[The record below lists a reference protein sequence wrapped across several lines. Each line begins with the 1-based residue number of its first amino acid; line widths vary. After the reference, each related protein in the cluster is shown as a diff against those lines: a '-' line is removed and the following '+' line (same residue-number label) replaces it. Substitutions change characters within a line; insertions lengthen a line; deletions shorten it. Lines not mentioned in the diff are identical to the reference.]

1 MGSILPCTETTG
13 SSVGVLDQMA
23 TSTGCVP
30 DMTLN
35 ASSLKFTK
43 LVGKHHPNIFEFMEA
58 MTKEQAVKELKP
70 AQHNATIPPPQ
81 KKKYQTVNQRLP
93 QFKQEY
99 VMGERSV
106 LSFLLA
112 DGHLLKL
119 E

>member
-1 MGSILPCTETTG
+1 
-13 SSVGVLDQMA
+13 MA

-30 DMTLN
+30 DMTIN

-43 LVGKHHPNIFEFMEA
+43 LVGKHHPNVFEFVEGMR
-58 MTKEQAVKELKP
+58 KEQAATELKL
-70 AQHNATIPPPQ
+70 AQHNAAIPPPQ
-81 KKKYQTVNQRLP
+81 KMRKYWVVNQRLA